1 MTEEK
6 VDLPLQT
13 ESEKNYELVALF
25 WQNTGELLHKSEING
40 WLWLVTG
47 WLQVISGCLWVIPI
61 FSNNDL
67 GVTSEYPASV
77 F

>member
-13 ESEKNYELVALF
+13 ESEKNYERIALF
-25 WQNTGELLHKSEING
+25 WHITGELLCIKYRYGWLLHKSEING

-47 WLQVISGCLWVIPI
+47 WLRVITG
-61 FSNNDL
+61 
-67 GVTSEYPASV
+67 
-77 F
+77 